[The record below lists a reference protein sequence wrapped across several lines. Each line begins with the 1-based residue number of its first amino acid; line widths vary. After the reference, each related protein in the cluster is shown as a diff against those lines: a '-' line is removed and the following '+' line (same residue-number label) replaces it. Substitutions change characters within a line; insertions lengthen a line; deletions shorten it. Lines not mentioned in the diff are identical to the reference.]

1 LGSVET
7 AIFTGVIG
15 GSLAKARRPWKKPR
29 MNYRHSFHA
38 GNFADVMK
46 HIVLSRIIEYLKL
59 KDKAFRVIDTHAG
72 SGLYALTEGN
82 AAHTGEWHGGI
93 EKLLNAMLGGKTRE
107 IVLPYILSVQAQ
119 NGSGKLE
126 AYPGSP
132 KIARSLLRNQDR
144 LTAIELHPK
153 DAKLLA
159 KTFEGDFQTR
169 VIELDGW
176 LSLGAHLPP
185 KEKRGLVLIDPP
197 FEEPGEFER
206 MHEGLQKAHSR
217 WPGGIYALWYPV
229 KDRAAVAMFHKG
241 LAQSGIAKILR
252 AELMIR
258 GGVGEP
264 RLDGCGMIVVNPPF
278 VLEAELRKILPALA
292 QSLGEDA
299 GAGFRLEW
307 IAGE

>member
-1 LGSVET
+1 
-7 AIFTGVIG
+7 
-15 GSLAKARRPWKKPR
+15 

-46 HIVLSRIIEYLKL
+46 HAVLSRIVEYLKL

-72 SGLYALTEGN
+72 SGVYALNEGD
-82 AAHTGEWHGGI
+82 AARTGEWHGGI
-93 EKLLNAMLGGKTRE
+93 EKLLDARLQAEVRDLL
-107 IVLPYILSVQAQ
+107 LPYIHAVQAQ
-119 NGSGKLE
+119 NGGGKL
-126 AYPGSP
+126 AFYPGSP
-132 KIARSLLRNQDR
+132 KIARHLMRKQDR
-144 LTAIELHPK
+144 MTAIELHPK

-159 KTFEGDFQTR
+159 SAFAGDFQTR

-206 MHEGLQKAHSR
+206 MIEGLKKAHGR
-217 WPGGIYALWYPV
+217 WPGGTYALWYPV
-229 KDRAAVAMFHKG
+229 KDRKAVAGFHKE
-241 LAQSGIAKILR
+241 LAQCGIAKILC

-258 GGVGEP
+258 SASSPP
-264 RLDGCGMIVVNPPF
+264 RLDGCGMIIVNPPF
-278 VLEAELRKILPALA
+278 LLESELRLVLPALA
-292 QSLGEDA
+292 KCLGEDA
-299 GAGFRLEW
+299 GAGFRLDW

>member
-1 LGSVET
+1 
-7 AIFTGVIG
+7 
-15 GSLAKARRPWKKPR
+15 

-46 HIVLSRIIEYLKL
+46 HIVLTRIIEYLKL

-72 SGLYALTEGN
+72 SGIYALTEGD
-82 AAHTGEWHGGI
+82 AARTGEWHGGI
-93 EKLLNAMLGGKTRE
+93 EKLLNAKLAPE
-107 IVLPYILSVQAQ
+107 VADLLLPYILAVQAQ
-119 NGSGKLE
+119 NGSGELKT
-126 AYPGSP
+126 YPGSP
-132 KIARSLLRNQDR
+132 KIIRYLLRKQDR

-153 DAKLLA
+153 DSKLLA
-159 KTFEGDFQTR
+159 KAFDGDFQAR

-206 MHEGLQKAHSR
+206 MLEGLQRAHGR

-229 KDRAAVAMFHKG
+229 KDRKAVAKFHTG
-241 LAQSGIAKILR
+241 LGQSGITKILR

-258 GGVGEP
+258 EGSPEP
-264 RLDGCGMIVVNPPF
+264 RLDGCGMIIVNPPF
-278 VLEAELRKILPALA
+278 VLEAELKLILSTLA
-292 QSLGEDA
+292 QCLGEDA
-299 GAGFRLEW
+299 GAGFRLDW

>member
-1 LGSVET
+1 
-7 AIFTGVIG
+7 
-15 GSLAKARRPWKKPR
+15 

-46 HIVLSRIIEYLKL
+46 HIVLTRIIEYLKL

-72 SGLYALTEGN
+72 SGIYALTGGD
-82 AAHTGEWHGGI
+82 AARTGEWRGGI
-93 EKLLNAMLGGKTRE
+93 EKLLNTKLEGKTE
-107 IVLPYILSVQAQ
+107 ELLLPYLLSVQAL
-119 NGSGKLE
+119 NGSGKLGT
-126 AYPGSP
+126 YPGSP
-132 KIARSLLRNQDR
+132 KITRYLLRNQDR
-144 LTAIELHPK
+144 MTAIELHPK

-159 KTFEGDFQTR
+159 KAFEGDFQTR

-206 MHEGLQKAHSR
+206 LVEGLQKAHGR

-229 KDRAAVAMFHKG
+229 KDRKAVAKFHDA
-241 LAQSGIAKILR
+241 LEQSGIAKILR

-258 GGVGEP
+258 GGSDEP
-264 RLDGCGMIVVNPPF
+264 RLDGCGMIIVNPPF
-278 VLEAELRKILPALA
+278 VLEDELRAILPLLA
-292 QSLGEDA
+292 QCLGEDA
-299 GAGFRLEW
+299 EAGFRLDW
-307 IAGE
+307 IAGEQSSSE